1 MSGKKMEDVR
11 KANDERSQ
19 REVRILPALIG
30 ASPRRRTY
38 QS

>member
-1 MSGKKMEDVR
+1 MSGKKIEDAQT
-11 KANDERSQ
+11 ANDKRSR